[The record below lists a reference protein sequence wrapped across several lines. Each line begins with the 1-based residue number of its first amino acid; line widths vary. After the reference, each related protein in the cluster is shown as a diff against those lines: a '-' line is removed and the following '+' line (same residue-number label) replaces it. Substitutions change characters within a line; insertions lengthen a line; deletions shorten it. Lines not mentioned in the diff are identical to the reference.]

1 VGIMSLLYLALGAAW
16 MFAFIANWRSV
27 MQLQY
32 CITAVVA
39 LGMIEMSTWYFDYV
53 NFNSTGF
60 RPYGTTIGAVLISS
74 ARKTV
79 SRSLVLVV
87 SMGYGVVRPTLG
99 GLTKK
104 VVSLSAA
111 YFVATATLDVMT
123 NVGAIDDLTSSARIF
138 LVLPVAV
145 LDAVFILWIFTALSK
160 TLAQL
165 QARRQS
171 AKLDLYRRFTNT
183 LAISVVISVAWIGY
197 EMWFKVSDAFNEK
210 WETDWVTVGGGRAV
224 TSSLPMHSLKPAWF
238 QPLSLMK

>member
-1 VGIMSLLYLALGAAW
+1 
-16 MFAFIANWRSV
+16 
-27 MQLQY
+27 
-32 CITAVVA
+32 
-39 LGMIEMSTWYFDYV
+39 
-53 NFNSTGF
+53 
-60 RPYGTTIGAVLISS
+60 VLVSS

-111 YFVATATLDVMT
+111 YFIATATLDVMT

-165 QARRQS
+165 QA
-171 AKLDLYRRFTNT
+171 LN
-183 LAISVVISVAWIGY
+183 
-197 EMWFKVSDAFNEK
+197 
-210 WETDWVTVGGGRAV
+210 
-224 TSSLPMHSLKPAWF
+224 PKP
-238 QPLSLMK
+238 